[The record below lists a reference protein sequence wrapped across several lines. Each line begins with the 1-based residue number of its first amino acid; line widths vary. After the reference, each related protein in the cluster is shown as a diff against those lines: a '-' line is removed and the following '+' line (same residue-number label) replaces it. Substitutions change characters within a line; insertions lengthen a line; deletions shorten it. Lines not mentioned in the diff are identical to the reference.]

1 MDVREILSGKSRL
14 RRLKGAAKQMW
25 ARKSPEPRWRS
36 SYPRGRPAATG
47 RLLTTWTQSLFFE
60 NRPEHGAHSNEDE
73 GGESNTGVHRASSRS
88 LFTHA
93 ASAAIVRHDRVHR
106 GGTRSPATA
115 RARRLPP
122 WLPGCRVQRIPGF
135 TSDERRMRPAP
146 GRSRPMIRVVC
157 GARGVAGGGSTR
169 SADPAPQLQRTR
181 GRHPSGG
188 RSVRPCSARHIVH
201 RLA

>member
-88 LFTHA
+88 SLLT
-93 ASAAIVRHDRVHR
+93 
-106 GGTRSPATA
+106 P
-115 RARRLPP
+115 
-122 WLPGCRVQRIPGF
+122 
-135 TSDERRMRPAP
+135 
-146 GRSRPMIRVVC
+146 
-157 GARGVAGGGSTR
+157 
-169 SADPAPQLQRTR
+169 PAPQSSVTTGYTGAERDLQRLPGPGDYR
-181 GRHPSGG
+181 PGFLAVGCSGSLG
-188 RSVRPCSARHIVH
+188 TLPMKDGCDLPRAASDR
-201 RLA
+201 